1 MFCARH
7 PQRQAE
13 RLCAR
18 CRTPVS
24 PACVRRAGPHAYC
37 GDACALMAL
46 MEQAS
51 AAAFALAVRASRRSV
66 HTPLSRLRLVPHRL
80 AARRAQ
86 RRLDAFLAALEAGAP
101 VRGRKGLWRPVPRPG
116 AFRWARVPVALPVAT
131 AIVIGSVAAVAFV
144 PRQPL
149 VTAPASPQAEVPEAA
164 SPAPPAAPAVA
175 ALPGLAGPPI
185 TSPAPTPRRALQ
197 GREAALRERTPRL
210 VPPLVLAEDLSRG
223 SLEARQVALTFDAD
237 SARNGAEAILEA
249 LRARALRAT
258 MFLSAGYLRK
268 HPDLV
273 RRIVAGGHEVAN
285 HMKTHPHLTTYAR
298 DRRQTTLPHVTREFV
313 QAELRATEEIYHEV
327 TGRSLAPLW
336 RAPYGEHNAEIRA
349 WAAEAGYRHVG
360 WTRDPESREDLD
372 TRDWVADPTS
382 TIYRSSRE
390 IRDRILRFG
399 AAGGHGLNGGIVLMH
414 LGTQRRRD
422 PAHAR
427 LPEILDALAAKGY
440 RLVTISELL
449 GDAGAAADVA
459 HLGSR

>member
-1 MFCARH
+1 MFCATH

-18 CRTPVS
+18 CRNPAC

-37 GDACALMAL
+37 GNPCALMAL

-51 AAAFALAVRASRRSV
+51 AAAFALAVQASRRSV
-66 HTPLSRLRLVPHRL
+66 HTPLSRLRLVPVRL

-86 RRLDAFLAALEAGAP
+86 HCLDAYLAVLEAG
-101 VRGRKGLWRPVPRPG
+101 RPAQRRSALRLLAMWPP
-116 AFRWARVPVALPVAT
+116 AFRWARVPVAVPVA
-131 AIVIGSVAAVAFV
+131 AAMVAASAVAVAFV
-144 PRQPL
+144 LRQPGGM
-149 VTAPASPQAEVPEAA
+149 TPATPRARAPEAG
-164 SPAPPAAPAVA
+164 SPATPAAGAIPSPPPAEPAKAAPV
-175 ALPGLAGPPI
+175 LPSGRPP
-185 TSPAPTPRRALQ
+185 Q
-197 GREAALRERTPRL
+197 GRTAALRERTSRTA
-210 VPPLVLAEDLSRG
+210 PPPAFTEDLSRG

-237 SARNGAEAILEA
+237 SERNGAEAILEA
-249 LRARALRAT
+249 LRARGLRAT
-258 MFLSAGYLRK
+258 MFLSAGYIRK

-273 RRIVAGGHEVAN
+273 RRIVADGHEVAN
-285 HMKTHPHLTTYAR
+285 HMKTHPRLTSFAR
-298 DRRQTTLPHVTREFV
+298 DRRQATLPHVTREFV
-313 QAELRATEEIYHEV
+313 QAELGAAEESFREV

-360 WTRDPESREDLD
+360 WTRDPGSRQDLD
-372 TRDWVADPTS
+372 TRDWVADPAS
-382 TIYRSSRE
+382 RIYRSSRE

-427 LPEILDALAAKGY
+427 LAEILDALAARGY
-440 RLVTISELL
+440 RLVTVSEML
-449 GDAGAAADVA
+449 GDTPRGPEIARLAP
-459 HLGSR
+459 R